1 MTNVLIEQ
9 TSIENIANAIR
20 SKNGSSEKYKPAEMA
35 DAIIAISGEGGITP
49 TGTKNILISQNGVHT
64 ENVTTY
70 EFAKI
75 TTNVPNSY
83 GVSDEGKVVDNGS
96 LVSQTSKSINANG
109 TYDTTS
115 NNEVVVNVPS
125 GSTPTGTKN
134 ISITQNGTTTEDVT
148 NYASAQIAVNVPN
161 PSTGTL
167 SIKKDGTY
175 NVTNYASVEVK
186 TAMEKVNV
194 TGTTVTQELAPNKFY
209 VFGEVTSLTI
219 TLGTGDSDLANDYH
233 FRFTSGTTA
242 TVLSLP
248 QTVNMPTGFAVEA
261 SKVYEISIVDNY
273 GTVTSW

>member
-1 MTNVLIEQ
+1 MAVVIVDESSL
-9 TSIENIANAIR
+9 ENIADAIR
-20 SKNGSSEKYKPAEMA
+20 SKNGSSDTYKPAEMA
-35 DAIIAISGEGGITP
+35 DAISAISGGGITP
-49 TGTKNILISQNGVHT
+49 TGTKT
-64 ENVTTY
+64 
-70 EFAKI
+70 
-75 TTNVPNSY
+75 
-83 GVSDEGKVVDNGS
+83 
-96 LVSQTSKSINANG
+96 
-109 TYDTTS
+109 
-115 NNEVVVNVPS
+115 
-125 GSTPTGTKN
+125 

-175 NVTNYASVEVK
+175 NVTDYASVEVK

-233 FRFTSGTTA
+233 FRFTSGSTA